1 MLTKQYFAASN
12 TTDSAKFACGR
23 ARSVHN
29 LQGHDRRRTKQDVG
43 AP

>member
-23 ARSVHN
+23 DRHN